1 MATFTVNR
9 TIPAKDMALAF
20 PSRAWYGLSRKDRKA
35 MDLEV
40 RTTGRAPAV
49 IELELAGEIRE
60 EDLRALALP
69 RQSSAPPLK
78 RLRDRHHRLAQL
90 LASGETERD
99 AAIICGYDLSRV
111 SILKNDPAFK
121 ELLEFYRSKQM
132 EKFDGF
138 GNKLATIANEAA
150 DLLIEKLEDED
161 EAEKLT
167 VPQLMALAEL
177 GADRIGYGKQ
187 TNSTSLNVNVGLAD
201 SLSEARKR
209 VAERRAKVIDARPAD

>member
-1 MATFTVNR
+1 
-9 TIPAKDMALAF
+9 
-20 PSRAWYGLSRKDRKA
+20 

-40 RTTGRAPAV
+40 RTTGRAPAL
-49 IELELAGEIRE
+49 IEVASAGELTA
-60 EDLRALALP
+60 EDIKALALP
-69 RQSSAPPLK
+69 RQSAPPPLK

-90 LASGETERD
+90 LASGESERD

-121 ELLEFYRSKQM
+121 ELLEFYREKQR

-138 GNKLATIANEAA
+138 GDKLATIANEAA
-150 DLLIEKLEDED
+150 DLLIDKLEDD
-161 EAEKLT
+161 EEAQKLS
-167 VPQLMALAEL
+167 VGQLMALAEL

-209 VAERRAKVIDARPAD
+209 VAERRARVIDAGPSS